1 MAIEIV
7 DFPINSMV
15 DLSIVFCQRLP
26 EGYPFLASAAQEDLK
41 YPSRPILWASSPY
54 PYLVGGFNHLEKYE
68 FVSWDHSSQYME
80 SHKIPWFQSPPTSYG

>member
-41 YPSRPILWASSPY
+41 YPSRAHPM
-54 PYLVGGFNHLEKYE
+54 GFKSL
-68 FVSWDHSSQYME
+68 SLSGW
-80 SHKIPWFQSPPTSYG
+80 WF